1 MKNLEIKTV
10 QSKTFK
16 IALSATIAITLSNY
30 IGLEFGVTSGI
41 IAILSIQDTKKE
53 ALLVAGKR
61 IISSTMAILLSFT
74 LYTLLGNN
82 PMIFGLF
89 LLIFITLTNIS
100 KTTEGMVI
108 GAVLSTH
115 LLTSTNI
122 NILWIINEAKLTI
135 IGIGVAMIFNL
146 YTASLEEDF
155 EKNKAKIEEQYRLIL
170 SDMAASLVTQAV
182 PIYEQNVLL
191 TVEKLIVNTKL
202 MAQRINNNNLFK
214 SKDYYGSYI
223 DMRMLQLDAIKRM
236 KRHFSRIYMTY
247 EQTTIL
253 SEFTNDVAFNIH
265 EDNDCI
271 ELINK
276 LELLRKNYETMELP
290 KDRNEFEA
298 RALLFQFLNDLGD
311 FLIIKKEFK
320 EIFRNTFKI

>member
-1 MKNLEIKTV
+1 MMKNFQIKTV

-61 IISSTMAILLSFT
+61 IISSTVAILLSFT
-74 LYTLLGNN
+74 LYALLGNN

-89 LLIFITLTNIS
+89 LLIFIPLTNIS

-115 LLTSTNI
+115 LLISTNI
-122 NILWIINEAKLTI
+122 NISWIINEAKLTI

-170 SDMAASLVTQAV
+170 SDMAASLVTQVV

-236 KRHFSRIYMTY
+236 KRHFSRVYMTY

-253 SEFTNDVAFNIH
+253 AEFTNDVAVNIH

-271 ELINK
+271 ELIDK
-276 LELLRKNYETMELP
+276 LELLRKNYGAMELP

-320 EIFRNTFKI
+320 ELFRNIY

>member
-1 MKNLEIKTV
+1 MRNLQSRTL

-16 IALSATIAITLSNY
+16 IALSATIAIIISNY

-53 ALLVAGKR
+53 AILVAGKR
-61 IISSTMAILLSFT
+61 IIASTVAILLSFT

-89 LLIFITLTNIS
+89 LLIFIPLTNIS

-115 LLTSTNI
+115 LLISTNI
-122 NILWIINEAKLTI
+122 NISWIVNEAKLTV
-135 IGIGVAMIFNL
+135 IGIGIAMIFNL
-146 YTASLEEDF
+146 YAASLEEDF
-155 EKNKAKIEEQYRLIL
+155 EKNKANIEEQYRLIL

-191 TVEKLIVNTKL
+191 TVEKLIASTKL
-202 MAQRINNNNLFK
+202 MAQKINNNNLFK

-236 KRHFSRIYMTY
+236 KRHFSRVYMTY

-253 SEFTNDVAFNIH
+253 SEFTNDVAINIH

-276 LELLRKNYETMELP
+276 LKLLRKNYGTMELP
-290 KDRNEFEA
+290 KNRNEFED
-298 RALLFQFLNDLGD
+298 RALLFQFLNDLED
-311 FLIIKKEFK
+311 FLVIKKEFK
-320 EIFRNTFKI
+320 EYFRNK